1 MKKRK
6 LILIVL
12 MIFIFVFVGCKDKN
26 FLKRMQENEEGVSNP
41 TTIPEL
47 EEAISKYERRVEDI
61 MLAQN
66 RIAIWYKML
75 GTRYMDSKM
84 YLKALQSFTK
94 ALEYY
99 PDNHNL
105 YYRVGVCASTLAKN
119 FLGFSSEESSEE
131 VMDATYY
138 NNIAVSAYLKALE
151 IQPNYNSAAYA
162 LSVLYVYELNES
174 VKAIPILQDL
184 LQRDSK
190 NYDAMFVLAAAYYLV
205 EDYEEAIKTYRY
217 IVENAKDK
225 NIVDSAKNNIL
236 QIEGEKR

>member
-1 MKKRK
+1 MKKHK

-12 MIFIFVFVGCKDKN
+12 VVLFFLGCQNKN
-26 FLKRMQENEEGVSNP
+26 FLKRMQENEEGVRNP
-41 TTIPEL
+41 STIPEL

-66 RIAIWYKML
+66 RIAIWHKML

-84 YLKALQSFTK
+84 YLKALDSFTK

-105 YYRVGVCASTLAKN
+105 YYQVGLCASHIAKKN
-119 FLGFSSEESSEE
+119 LTVSVDEGK
-131 VMDATYY
+131 DAAYY
-138 NNIAVSAYLKALE
+138 NNIAVNAYLTALE

-174 VKAIPILQDL
+174 EKAIPLLQAL

-190 NYDAMFVLAAAYYLV
+190 NYDAMFVLAAAYYLSQ
-205 EDYEEAIKTYRY
+205 DYNEAIKTYRY
-217 IVENAKDK
+217 IIENTKDK
-225 NIVDSAKNNIL
+225 SLIDSAEKNIL